1 MQVILLEN
9 IKSLGKIGDI
19 VKVKRGYARNYLI
32 KFEKALNA
40 SKDNIEIVNNKKA
53 QLNKKDLVLKKEAK
67 KNYEILNNKKYKIQK
82 LVTENNDLYGSVK
95 PTEIAKIIKEKDNID
110 VKPSQI
116 DIEKEIKSI
125 GTFKTTINLHSE
137 YKHIFLLKLKNLK
150 RKNLKIYTLLRFFS
164 HRKII

>member
-9 IKSLGKIGDI
+9 IKNLGKIGDI

-32 KFEKALNA
+32 KFEKALHA
-40 SKDNIEIVNNKKA
+40 SKENIEIVNNKKT
-53 QLNKKDLVLKKEAK
+53 QLSKKDLVLKNEAK
-67 KNYEILNNKKYKIQK
+67 KNFEILNNKNYKIQK

-95 PTEIAKIIKEKDNID
+95 PTEIAKIIKEKDN
-110 VKPSQI
+110 VNVNPSQI

-137 YKHIFLLKLKNLK
+137 IQAHILIEVEKSEEKK
-150 RKNLKIYTLLRFFS
+150 S
-164 HRKII
+164 

>member
-9 IKSLGKIGDI
+9 IKSLGNIGDI
-19 VKVKRGYARNYLI
+19 VKVKRGYARNYLV

-40 SKDNIEIVNNKKA
+40 SQENIEIVNNKKT
-53 QLNKKDLVLKKEAK
+53 QLNNKDLAVKKEAK
-67 KNYEILNNKKYKIQK
+67 KNYETLNNKKYKIQK

-95 PTEIAKIIKEKDNID
+95 PTEIAKIIKEKDDLD

-125 GTFKTTINLHSE
+125 GIFKTTINLHSE
-137 YKHIFLLKLKNLK
+137 IQAHILIEVEKSEEKK
-150 RKNLKIYTLLRFFS
+150 S
-164 HRKII
+164 

>member
-9 IKSLGKIGDI
+9 IKTLGKIGDI

-32 KFEKALNA
+32 KIEKALNA
-40 SKDNIEIVNNKKA
+40 SKENIEIVNNKKA
-53 QLNKKDLVLKKEAK
+53 QLSKKDLLLKKEAK

-95 PTEIAKIIKEKDNID
+95 PTEIAKIIKEKDSVDIN
-110 VKPSQI
+110 PSQI
-116 DIEKEIKSI
+116 DIENEIKSI

-137 YKHIFLLKLKNLK
+137 IQAHILIEVEKSEEKK
-150 RKNLKIYTLLRFFS
+150 S
-164 HRKII
+164 